1 MLRRH
6 QRSHAATRK
15 HRRGSA
21 GGRAERA
28 PSWEQEL
35 IMGFS
40 EFLGNAKIVTALRGA
55 LRNNR
60 VPQALLF
67 TGPRGVGKVT
77 LARMFAQTAN
87 CESLADDFCGECS
100 TCLRIAELAD
110 PQRLIEQGLVERGES
125 ADAAMVERTPL
136 ILQTHPDVWLLVPD
150 PVRLKT
156 PVARPLLRVGQLRAV
171 QRAAYFQPMGRR
183 RVFILD
189 GAETMR
195 WDVANVFLKILEE
208 PPGSATLILTAPSP
222 YALLPTIVSRCL
234 QFHFAPLP
242 QAAVEKILKEK
253 TDRKPAEIK
262 LAAQLAEGS
271 PGLAIEM
278 HVDAAAQRRRNAL
291 RILERAAQGQGFA
304 QLFSDTSALAKDR
317 DSSFEDH
324 IGVFYGLLTDLLE
337 LTSKVKE
344 PVLRNAPLANELES
358 LGKSVDTAWVL
369 RAIAG
374 FDELYAGARR
384 NLNRQ
389 LGLDA
394 LAASLAPVLSRA
406 SELRA

>member
-1 MLRRH
+1 
-6 QRSHAATRK
+6 
-15 HRRGSA
+15 
-21 GGRAERA
+21 
-28 PSWEQEL
+28 
-35 IMGFS
+35 MGFS
-40 EFLGNAKIVTALRGA
+40 EFLGNERIVAALRGT
-55 LRNNR
+55 LRSQR
-60 VPQALLF
+60 VPHALLF
-67 TGPRGVGKVT
+67 TGSRGLGKFT
-77 LARMFAQTAN
+77 LARMFAQAAN
-87 CESLADDFCGECS
+87 CEQLEDDFCGKCA
-100 TCLRIAELAD
+100 TCQRISQLAD
-110 PQRLIEQGLVERGES
+110 PQMLLEQGLVERGES
-125 ADAAMVERTPL
+125 ADAATVERVPL
-136 ILQTHPDVWLLVPD
+136 ILQSHPDVWALVPD

-156 PVARPLLRVGQLRAV
+156 PVARPMLRVGQLRAV

-253 TDRKPAEIK
+253 THRKPAEIK
-262 LAAQLAEGS
+262 VAAQLAEGS
-271 PGLAIEM
+271 PGLAMEM
-278 HVDAAAQRRRNAL
+278 DVAAAADARRNAL

-304 QLFSDTSALAKDR
+304 QLFSGTAAIAKDR
-317 DSSFEDH
+317 DSSFEEQ

-337 LTSKVKE
+337 LTSKVKA
-344 PVLRNAPLANELES
+344 PVLRNAPLVKELEFFS
-358 LGKSVDTAWVL
+358 KSVDSAWVL

-374 FDELYAGARR
+374 FDELYTGARR

-394 LAASLAPVLSRA
+394 LAASLSPEVSRPSA
-406 SELRA
+406 TQT

>member
-1 MLRRH
+1 
-6 QRSHAATRK
+6 
-15 HRRGSA
+15 
-21 GGRAERA
+21 
-28 PSWEQEL
+28 
-35 IMGFS
+35 MGFS
-40 EFLGNAKIVTALRGA
+40 EFLGNEPMVAALRGA
-55 LRNNR
+55 LRAER
-60 VPQALLF
+60 VPHAMLF
-67 TGPRGVGKVT
+67 TGPRGVGKFT
-77 LARMFAQTAN
+77 LARMFAQAAN
-87 CESLADDFCGECS
+87 CERLKDNFCGDCATCQRIGLLANLDDFV
-100 TCLRIAELAD
+100 A
-110 PQRLIEQGLVERGES
+110 QGLAERGES
-125 ADAAMVERTPL
+125 ADAATVERVPL
-136 ILQTHPDVWLLVPD
+136 ILQSHPDVWVMVPD
-150 PVRLKT
+150 PVRLKS
-156 PVARPLLRVGQLRAV
+156 PVARPVLRIGQLRAV

-208 PPGSATLILTAPSP
+208 PPGSATLILTAPSS
-222 YALLPTIVSRCL
+222 YALLPTIVCRCL

-253 TDRKPAEIK
+253 TDRKPSEIK

-278 HVDAAAQRRRNAL
+278 DVAAAAQRRRSAL

-317 DSSFEDH
+317 DTSFEDQ
-324 IGVFYGLLTDLLE
+324 IAIFYGLLTDLLE
-337 LTSKVKE
+337 ITSRVKE
-344 PVLRNAPLANELES
+344 PVLRNSPLAKELEA
-358 LGKSVDTAWVL
+358 LCKTVDSAWVL

-374 FDELYAGARR
+374 FDELYVGARR

-394 LAASLAPVLSRA
+394 LAASLAPAPSRA
-406 SELRA
+406 SITPS